1 MDLTEQISVE
11 GISSNRQPK
20 QLYLLFFSEMWE
32 RFSFY
37 GMKALLIAY
46 MVSQLHYDDP
56 KAYAILGSYAALVY
70 TMPMFGGFMADSF
83 IGYQRSAMFGGLLM
97 TLGQFILH
105 FQMTGVFFMAWLLSF
120 VEMAFLNQIFRA
132 CWVLYTM
139 KMTQEEIAGFP
150 FFIWV

>member
-1 MDLTEQISVE
+1 
-11 GISSNRQPK
+11 
-20 QLYLLFFSEMWE
+20 
-32 RFSFY
+32 
-37 GMKALLIAY
+37 
-46 MVSQLHYDDP
+46 
-56 KAYAILGSYAALVY
+56 
-70 TMPMFGGFMADSF
+70 MADSF

-132 CWVLYTM
+132 WWVLYTM